1 MKRHSYETG
10 DVIFREGEPSD
21 AAFLILSGKVEVVR
35 RQRDG
40 EDRHIAILGKGEYVG
55 EMGAIDDKPRSASAI
70 AMGPVVCMS
79 VDQEEFM
86 EMLLSRPQESIDL
99 LKILFER
106 LREANRRLLDQ
117 IASQDGPAE

>member
-1 MKRHSYETG
+1 
-10 DVIFREGEPSD
+10 
-21 AAFLILSGKVEVVR
+21 
-35 RQRDG
+35 
-40 EDRHIAILGKGEYVG
+40 
-55 EMGAIDDKPRSASAI
+55 MGAIDDKPRSASAI